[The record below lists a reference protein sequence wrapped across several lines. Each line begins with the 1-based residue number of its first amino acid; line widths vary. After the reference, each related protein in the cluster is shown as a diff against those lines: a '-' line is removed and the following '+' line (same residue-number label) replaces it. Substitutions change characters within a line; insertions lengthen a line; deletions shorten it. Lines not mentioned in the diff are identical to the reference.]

1 MLNGFYLFFQ
11 GGAKRNSYHDISQRY
26 GLNPNLK
33 EEELQLQLE
42 EMRENLKKEIRKEMK
57 IKEGAEKLREATTD
71 KKILSDVNSIVKKAN
86 SKLKELHNELL
97 EINSNLL
104 MSNSHTHMES
114 MAGKKVFSVH
124 SLYNKSR
131 FGGVMVSMLVWSAV
145 DHGFEPRSGHSKDYK
160 IDICCFSA
168 QHTALRRKNNK

>member
-1 MLNGFYLFFQ
+1 MLNVFYLFFQ

-86 SKLKELHNELL
+86 SKLKELHNELQ

-114 MAGKKVFSVH
+114 MAGKKIFSVH
-124 SLYNKSR
+124 NLYNKNR
-131 FGGVMVSMLVWSAV
+131 IGGVMVSVLVWKSV
-145 DHGFEPRSGHSKDYK
+145 DRGFDPRLGQVKD
-160 IDICCFSA
+160 
-168 QHTALRRKNNK
+168 

>member
-1 MLNGFYLFFQ
+1 MDMLLFQ

-26 GLNPNLK
+26 GLNPHLT

-57 IKEGAEKLREATTD
+57 IKEGAEKLKEATTD
-71 KKILSDVNSIVKKAN
+71 KKSLSDVSSIVKKAN
-86 SKLKELHNELL
+86 SKLKDLHNELL

-114 MAGKKVFSVH
+114 MSGKYLIF
-124 SLYNKSR
+124 LNILCIYRYMNKWRCVCKGCSHQIKYLENL
-131 FGGVMVSMLVWSAV
+131 FTNFTYTYLSHCILLINQTQ
-145 DHGFEPRSGHSKDYK
+145 Y
-160 IDICCFSA
+160 
-168 QHTALRRKNNK
+168 